1 MYYAGLDVHS
11 ETTFAVILDEDGNTV
26 AERNLDNDLYEFA
39 CFFTGFDQPMEALME
54 ATTDAH
60 FIKVILDQL
69 DIPVRLAHP
78 RKLRW
83 IAESHSKTDAKDAH
97 FLADILRWGRVPE
110 AYLAPTE
117 VMQLREL
124 TRGRQSLVN
133 SRTRLKNQ
141 ISAMLRRYGC
151 KCPVK
156 DKFGKAGREWL
167 EGVELPGP
175 AAMMLEMKLAN
186 IDLFSAQIA
195 ECDVQLREAS
205 RHDERIQRL
214 QQIPGIAEIFGPMII
229 AEIGEISRFLAKEKF
244 VAYCGLAPSV
254 RKSADTT
261 HHGSLRPD
269 CNHWLRYALIEAA
282 HSCRKSPGQYRDY
295 YLGKVEERD
304 SKVATVATARRLC
317 RLVYAMLWSGEDY
330 RAEPVQAA

>member
-1 MYYAGLDVHS
+1 MYYVGLDVHS
-11 ETTFAVILDEDGNTV
+11 ETTFSVILDKDGETV
-26 AERNLDNDLYEFA
+26 AQRNLENNVYEFA
-39 CFFTGFDQPMEALME
+39 CFFAGFDQPMEALME

-60 FIKVILDQL
+60 FIKVILDAL

-110 AYLAPTE
+110 AYLAPPE
-117 VMQLREL
+117 VIQLREL
-124 TRGRQSLVN
+124 TRGRHSLVS

-141 ISAMLRRYGC
+141 ISSMLRRYGC

-167 EGVELPGP
+167 VGVELPGP
-175 AAMMLEMKLAN
+175 AAMILDMKLNN

-195 ECDVQLREAS
+195 ECDVHLREVS
-205 RHDERIQRL
+205 RRDERIQRL
-214 QQIPGIAEIFGPMII
+214 QHIPGIAEVFGPMII
-229 AEIGEISRFLAKEKF
+229 AEIGDISRFPAKEKF

-254 RKSADTT
+254 RQSADTT
-261 HHGSLRPD
+261 HRGSLRPD
-269 CNHWLRYALIEAA
+269 CNHWLRYAFIEAA
-282 HSCRKSPGQYRDY
+282 HSCKRSPGQYRDY
-295 YLGKVEERD
+295 YLDKAEERD
-304 SKVATVATARRLC
+304 NNIATIATARRLC
-317 RLVYAMLWSGEDY
+317 RLVYAMLCSGEDY